1 MPLDLP
7 PATLAAAAAGAL
19 AAAAAAVWAWRSRRG
34 PARQPG
40 TASTADNGQDPL
52 TGLPTRV
59 RFELMLQDGLT
70 ASERTGSDSCVL
82 CIGVDGMRLVNERF
96 GAPVGDRLLVAVA
109 AKLREQCGAAT
120 PLGRLGG
127 DEFALWLNAP
137 RDAGEKL
144 ALRLVQAFAAPLRI
158 EGREIGVTVSV
169 GLAVAPD
176 HGGNVRL
183 LTKAA
188 AAMQSVKR
196 NGGDSHALFDPRIEA
211 AHGEEASIAR
221 ELQQAVVKRQLE
233 LFYQPRLDAA
243 TLQVSA
249 VEALL
254 RWRHPTLGLVSPAR
268 FIPIAERH
276 GLIDSI
282 GGWALDAALKQAGA
296 WRAAGIK
303 LRMAVNVSGRQ
314 FRQDDFATRL
324 ERALKAHGLPADAVV
339 CEIAEDAAVE
349 NTEATRRAFDK
360 LHKLGVGLAIDD
372 FGASAA
378 AIAALHDVP
387 AQELKLDRAL
397 LAAVARQPEA
407 RLAFASAVQA
417 ARALNLRLVAQG
429 VESEPQR
436 ALAAQLGCDEL
447 QGYLFAKPMSARAV
461 AIWAADA
468 ATTLAQTFKPSAFKD
483 TQPMAAGQPAS
494 EGFAQTRISL
504 RR

>member
-1 MPLDLP
+1 MLSDLNPLYL
-7 PATLAAAAAGAL
+7 AGLAGGVLAAGGAAA
-19 AAAAAAVWAWRSRRG
+19 WAWRSRRA
-34 PARQPG
+34 PAKAQAAPANDSGRD
-40 TASTADNGQDPL
+40 TL

-70 ASERTGSDSCVL
+70 ASEKTGSDSCVL
-82 CIGVDGMRLVNERF
+82 CVGVDGMRLVNERF
-96 GAPVGDRLLVAVA
+96 GTPVGDRTLARVAER
-109 AKLREQCGAAT
+109 LRELCGPAT

-144 ALRLVQAFAAPLRI
+144 ASRLADAFAAPLAVD
-158 EGREIGVTVSV
+158 GREVAITLSV
-169 GLAVAPD
+169 GLAVAPE
-176 HGGNVRL
+176 HGGNLRL
-183 LTKAA
+183 LAKAA
-188 AAMQSVKR
+188 AAMQAVKR
-196 NGGDSHALFDPRIEA
+196 SGGGSHAVFDPRIEA
-211 AHGEEASIAR
+211 AHGEEANIAH

-233 LFYQPRLDAA
+233 LFYQPRLDTA

-296 WRAAGIK
+296 WRAAGLK
-303 LRMAVNVSGRQ
+303 LRVAVNVSGRQ
-314 FRQDDFATRL
+314 FRQDDFATKM
-324 ERALKAHGLPADAVV
+324 ERALKAHGLSSDAVV
-339 CEIAEDAAVE
+339 CEIAEDAAIE
-349 NTEATRRAFDK
+349 STEATRRAFDK
-360 LHKLGVGLAIDD
+360 LHKLGVGVAIDD

-378 AIAALHDVP
+378 AITALNGVP
-387 AQELKLDRAL
+387 AHELKLDRAL
-397 LAAVARQPEA
+397 LAHVARQPEA
-407 RLAFASAVQA
+407 RLAFANAVQA
-417 ARALNLRLVAQG
+417 ARSLNLRLVAQG
-429 VESEPQR
+429 IEAEPQR
-436 ALAAQLGCDEL
+436 ALAVQLGCDEL

-468 ATTLAQTFKPSAFKD
+468 ATTLAQTFNPSAFKD
-483 TQPMAAGQPAS
+483 TLPMDAQRAP

>member
-7 PATLAAAAAGAL
+7 PATLAALVGGAL
-19 AAAAAAVWAWRSRRG
+19 AASAAAAWAWRSRRG
-34 PARQPG
+34 AAPARATG
-40 TASTADNGQDPL
+40 TAAPDSGLDAL
-52 TGLPTRV
+52 TGLPIRV
-59 RFELMLQDGLT
+59 RFELMMQDGLT

-96 GAPVGDRLLVAVA
+96 GQPVGDRVLVGVA
-109 AKLREQCGAAT
+109 ARLRELVGAST

-144 ALRLVQAFAAPLRI
+144 ALRLVQAFAAALQVD
-158 EGREIGVTVSV
+158 GRDIGVTLSV
-169 GLAVAPD
+169 GLAVAPE
-176 HGGNVRL
+176 HGGNLRL
-183 LTKAA
+183 LAKAA

-211 AHGEEASIAR
+211 AHGEEAAIAR

-233 LFYQPRLDAA
+233 LFYQPRLDTA

-314 FRQDDFATRL
+314 FRQDDFATKL

-360 LHKLGVGLAIDD
+360 LHKLGVGIAIDD

-397 LAAVARQPEA
+397 LASIARQPEA

-417 ARALNLRLVAQG
+417 ARALKLKLVAQG

-436 ALAAQLGCDEL
+436 ALAVQLGCDEL

-483 TQPMAAGQPAS
+483 TQPMPTQPAS
-494 EGFAQTRISL
+494 ESFAQTRISL

>member
-1 MPLDLP
+1 MLP
-7 PATLAAAAAGAL
+7 ELTAGSLTAIAGAVLALGGAAAWALRARRAGAKAPAAAA
-19 AAAAAAVWAWRSRRG
+19 
-34 PARQPG
+34 QD
-40 TASTADNGQDPL
+40 TGQDSL
-52 TGLPTRV
+52 TGLPSRV

-82 CIGVDGMRLVNERF
+82 YLGVDGMRLVNERF
-96 GAPVGDRLLVAVA
+96 GHPLGDRTLATVA
-109 AKLREQCGAAT
+109 ARLRELCGPAM
-120 PLGRLGG
+120 PLGRIGG

-144 ALRLVQAFAAPLRI
+144 ANRLADAFAAPMTVD
-158 EGREIGVTVSV
+158 GRELAITLSV

-176 HGGNVRL
+176 HGGNLRL
-183 LTKAA
+183 LNKAA

-196 NGGDSHALFDPRIEA
+196 SGGGSYAVFDPRIEA
-211 AHGEEASIAR
+211 AHGEEATIAR

-282 GGWALDAALKQAGA
+282 GGWALDAALKQAGS
-296 WRAAGIK
+296 WRAAGLK
-303 LRMAVNVSGRQ
+303 LRVAVNVSGRQ
-314 FRQDDFATRL
+314 FRQDDFAAKL

-339 CEIAEDAAVE
+339 CEIAEDAAIE

-360 LHKLGVGLAIDD
+360 LHQLGVGIAIDD

-378 AIAALHDVP
+378 AIAALHGVP

-397 LAAVARQPEA
+397 LAHIARQPEA
-407 RLAFASAVQA
+407 RLAFANAVQA
-417 ARALNLRLVAQG
+417 ARSLKLRLVAQG
-429 VESEPQR
+429 IEAEPQR

-483 TQPMAAGQPAS
+483 TLPMEGQRAP

>member
-1 MPLDLP
+1 MPLDLT
-7 PATLAAAAAGAL
+7 PATLAALAAGTV
-19 AAAAAAVWAWRSRRG
+19 AAGAAAVWAWRSRRG
-34 PARQPG
+34 PAKHST
-40 TASTADNGQDPL
+40 TAVAADSGMDTL

-59 RFELMLQDGLT
+59 RFELMMQDGLT

-82 CIGVDGMRLVNERF
+82 CLGVDGMRLVNERF
-96 GAPVGDRLLVAVA
+96 GQAVGDRTLATVA
-109 AKLREQCGAAT
+109 AKLRELCGAST
-120 PLGRLGG
+120 PIGRLGG

-144 ALRLVQAFAAPLRI
+144 ALRLVQAFAAPLLVD
-158 EGREIGVTVSV
+158 GHAVPVALSIGLS
-169 GLAVAPD
+169 VAPE
-176 HGGNVRL
+176 HGSNLRL
-183 LTKAA
+183 LAKAA

-233 LFYQPRLDAA
+233 LFFQPRLETA
-243 TLQVSA
+243 TMQVSA

-282 GGWALDAALKQAGA
+282 GGWALDAALKQAGT

-303 LRMAVNVSGRQ
+303 LRVAVNVSGRQ
-314 FRQDDFATRL
+314 FRQDDFATKM
-324 ERALKAHGLPADAVV
+324 ERALKAHGLPADSVI

-349 NTEATRRAFDK
+349 NTEATRRAFEK
-360 LHKLGVGLAIDD
+360 LHQLGVGIAIDD
-372 FGASAA
+372 FAASAA
-378 AIAALHDVP
+378 AIAALNGVP

-397 LAAVARQPEA
+397 LATVARQPEA

-417 ARALNLRLVAQG
+417 ARALKLRLVAQG

-436 ALAAQLGCDEL
+436 ALAVQLGCEEL

-483 TQPMAAGQPAS
+483 TLPLVGQPAA